1 MRRYKAHQ
9 VHIVMN
15 LNTVLHNVIRPK
27 IPESVFVPCLAPD
40 RQLVENI
47 LLVAQELNPTL
58 DVTQSVLTKNGTSY
72 IVFIPSSS
80 PSDMVS
86 LSELRDIQNYAP
98 GRISD
103 IHVLYRNDTL
113 TLKVSIRD
121 ETSPMTCTQLDII
134 RVSKRKRV

>member
-1 MRRYKAHQ
+1 MYKAPQGHL
-9 VHIVMN
+9 VMN
-15 LNTVLHNVIRPK
+15 LNTVLHSVIRPK

-47 LLVAQELNPTL
+47 LLVAQELNPNL
-58 DVTQSVLTKNGTSY
+58 DVTQSVLTKNGTMY
-72 IVFIPSSS
+72 TVLIPSSS
-80 PSDMVS
+80 ASDMMS

-134 RVSKRKRV
+134 RVCKRKRE

>member
-1 MRRYKAHQ
+1 MYKAHQ
-9 VHIVMN
+9 GYFVMN
-15 LNTVLHNVIRPK
+15 LNTVLHSVIRPK
-27 IPESVFVPCLAPD
+27 IPESVFVPCLASD

-47 LLVAQELNPTL
+47 LLVAQELNPNL
-58 DVTQSVLTKNGTSY
+58 DVTQSVLTKNGTMY
-72 IVFIPSSS
+72 TVLIPSSS
-80 PSDMVS
+80 ASDMMS

-134 RVSKRKRV
+134 RVCKRKRE

>member
-1 MRRYKAHQ
+1 MYKAHQ
-9 VHIVMN
+9 GYFVMN
-15 LNTVLHNVIRPK
+15 LNTVLHSVIRPK

-47 LLVAQELNPTL
+47 LLVAQELNPNL
-58 DVTQSVLTKNGTSY
+58 DVTQSVLTKNGTMY
-72 IVFIPSSS
+72 TVLIPSSS
-80 PSDMVS
+80 ASDMMS
-86 LSELRDIQNYAP
+86 WSELRDIQNYAP

-134 RVSKRKRV
+134 RVCKRKRE

>member
-1 MRRYKAHQ
+1 MYKAHQ
-9 VHIVMN
+9 GYFVMN
-15 LNTVLHNVIRPK
+15 LNTVLHSVIRPK
-27 IPESVFVPCLAPD
+27 IPESVFVPCLASD

-47 LLVAQELNPTL
+47 LLVAQELNPNL
-58 DVTQSVLTKNGTSY
+58 DVTQSVLTKNGTMY
-72 IVFIPSSS
+72 IVLIPSSS
-80 PSDMVS
+80 ASDMVS

>member
-1 MRRYKAHQ
+1 MYKAHQ
-9 VHIVMN
+9 GYFVMN
-15 LNTVLHNVIRPK
+15 LNTVLHSVIRPK

-47 LLVAQELNPTL
+47 LLVAQELNPNL
-58 DVTQSVLTKNGTSY
+58 DVTQSVLTKNGTMY
-72 IVFIPSSS
+72 TVLIPSSS
-80 PSDMVS
+80 ASDMMS

-134 RVSKRKRV
+134 RVYKRKRE

>member
-1 MRRYKAHQ
+1 MYKALQGHL
-9 VHIVMN
+9 VMN
-15 LNTVLHNVIRPK
+15 LNTVLHSVIRPK
-27 IPESVFVPCLAPD
+27 IPESVFVPCLASD

-47 LLVAQELNPTL
+47 LLVAQELNPNL
-58 DVTQSVLTKNGTSY
+58 DVTQSVLTKNGTMY
-72 IVFIPSSS
+72 IVLIPSSS
-80 PSDMVS
+80 ASDMVS

-134 RVSKRKRV
+134 RVSKRKRS

>member
-1 MRRYKAHQ
+1 MYKALQGHL
-9 VHIVMN
+9 VMN
-15 LNTVLHNVIRPK
+15 LNTVLHSVIRPK
-27 IPESVFVPCLAPD
+27 IPESVFVPCLASD

-47 LLVAQELNPTL
+47 LLVAQELNPNL
-58 DVTQSVLTKNGTSY
+58 DVTQSVLTKNGTMY
-72 IVFIPSSS
+72 IVLIPSSS
-80 PSDMVS
+80 ASDMVS

-134 RVSKRKRV
+134 RVCKRKRE

>member
-1 MRRYKAHQ
+1 MYKAHQ
-9 VHIVMN
+9 GYFVMN
-15 LNTVLHNVIRPK
+15 LNTVLHSVIRPK

-47 LLVAQELNPTL
+47 LLVAQELNPNL

-72 IVFIPSSS
+72 VVFIPSSS

-134 RVSKRKRV
+134 RVCKRKRE

>member
-1 MRRYKAHQ
+1 MYNAPQ
-9 VHIVMN
+9 GQLVMN
-15 LNTVLHNVIRPK
+15 LNTVLLSVIRPK
-27 IPESVFVPCLAPD
+27 IPESVFVPCLASD

-47 LLVAQELNPTL
+47 LLVAQELNPNL
-58 DVTQSVLTKNGTSY
+58 DVTQSVLTKNGTMY
-72 IVFIPSSS
+72 IVLIPSSS
-80 PSDMVS
+80 ASDMVS

-134 RVSKRKRV
+134 RVCKRKRE

>member
-1 MRRYKAHQ
+1 MYKAPQGHL
-9 VHIVMN
+9 VMN
-15 LNTVLHNVIRPK
+15 LNTVLHSVIRPK
-27 IPESVFVPCLAPD
+27 IPESVFVPCLASD

-47 LLVAQELNPTL
+47 LLVAQELNPNL
-58 DVTQSVLTKNGTSY
+58 DVTQSVLTKNGTMY
-72 IVFIPSSS
+72 IVLIPSSS
-80 PSDMVS
+80 ASDMVS

-134 RVSKRKRV
+134 RVCKRKRE

>member
-1 MRRYKAHQ
+1 MYKAPQGHL
-9 VHIVMN
+9 VMN
-15 LNTVLHNVIRPK
+15 LNTVLHSVIRPK
-27 IPESVFVPCLAPD
+27 IPESVFVPCLASD

-47 LLVAQELNPTL
+47 LMVAQQLNPNL
-58 DVTQSVLTKNGTSY
+58 DVTQSVLTKNGTMY
-72 IVFIPSSS
+72 IVLIPSSS
-80 PSDMVS
+80 ASDMVS

-134 RVSKRKRV
+134 RVCKRKRE

>member
-1 MRRYKAHQ
+1 MYKAHQ
-9 VHIVMN
+9 GYFVMN
-15 LNTVLHNVIRPK
+15 LNTVLHSVIRPK

-47 LLVAQELNPTL
+47 LLVAQELNPNL
-58 DVTQSVLTKNGTSY
+58 DVTQSVLTKNGTMY
-72 IVFIPSSS
+72 TVLIPSSS
-80 PSDMVS
+80 ASDMMS

-103 IHVLYRNDTL
+103 IHVLFRNDTL
-113 TLKVSIRD
+113 TLKLSIRD

>member
-9 VHIVMN
+9 VHFVMN